1 MLGDGFDSG
10 LAAQLF
16 VVLQLEIIVFGVKD
30 DELADSVEIDDGNE
44 IRDQR
49 SPNEHIVRNAKFG
62 VIIRAAVKF
71 SYQILFDVLGRL
83 NRVLADCIL
92 AAVEQLEHIAENSR
106 NIGAVEFLN
115 HKQERLRR
123 IAPAVLKRLYID
135 SHERAGYIGI
145 GNSVLA
151 VNVLVRDGLIC
162 ADEIRVG
169 IVWVECNAFILA
181 AGCERGVFFTVQRKT
196 LSRAGRAEENPV
208 ARQIALISGLEGD
221 ARLCGGGTKARGGP
235 HRGRREFADLAGAA
249 LSVLEIPFARLEAS
263 GAEDLIF
270 GIFPGILRM

>member
-49 SPNEHIVRNAKFG
+49 ILGLPYERVAVRRRASPLRPIDQVN
-62 VIIRAAVKF
+62 
-71 SYQILFDVLGRL
+71 
-83 NRVLADCIL
+83 
-92 AAVEQLEHIAENSR
+92 
-106 NIGAVEFLN
+106 EFLMPD
-115 HKQERLRR
+115 L
-123 IAPAVLKRLYID
+123 
-135 SHERAGYIGI
+135 
-145 GNSVLA
+145 
-151 VNVLVRDGLIC
+151 LI
-162 ADEIRVG
+162 R
-169 IVWVECNAFILA
+169 FS
-181 AGCERGVFFTVQRKT
+181 QR
-196 LSRAGRAEENPV
+196 
-208 ARQIALISGLEGD
+208 
-221 ARLCGGGTKARGGP
+221 
-235 HRGRREFADLAGAA
+235 HRGRREFADLAGTA

>member
-49 SPNEHIVRNAKFG
+49 SLGLPYERFAVRR
-62 VIIRAAVKF
+62 RASPLRPIDQV
-71 SYQILFDVLGRL
+71 
-83 NRVLADCIL
+83 N
-92 AAVEQLEHIAENSR
+92 
-106 NIGAVEFLN
+106 EFLMPD
-115 HKQERLRR
+115 L
-123 IAPAVLKRLYID
+123 
-135 SHERAGYIGI
+135 
-145 GNSVLA
+145 
-151 VNVLVRDGLIC
+151 LI
-162 ADEIRVG
+162 R
-169 IVWVECNAFILA
+169 FS
-181 AGCERGVFFTVQRKT
+181 QR
-196 LSRAGRAEENPV
+196 
-208 ARQIALISGLEGD
+208 
-221 ARLCGGGTKARGGP
+221 

-249 LSVLEIPFARLEAS
+249 LSVLEIPFARLEVS

>member
-49 SPNEHIVRNAKFG
+49 ILGLPYERFAVRRRASPLRPIDQVN
-62 VIIRAAVKF
+62 
-71 SYQILFDVLGRL
+71 
-83 NRVLADCIL
+83 
-92 AAVEQLEHIAENSR
+92 
-106 NIGAVEFLN
+106 EFL
-115 HKQERLRR
+115 LM
-123 IAPAVLKRLYID
+123 PDL
-135 SHERAGYIGI
+135 
-145 GNSVLA
+145 
-151 VNVLVRDGLIC
+151 LI
-162 ADEIRVG
+162 R
-169 IVWVECNAFILA
+169 FS
-181 AGCERGVFFTVQRKT
+181 QR
-196 LSRAGRAEENPV
+196 
-208 ARQIALISGLEGD
+208 
-221 ARLCGGGTKARGGP
+221 

-263 GAEDLIF
+263 GAENLIF

>member
-49 SPNEHIVRNAKFG
+49 ILGLPYERFAVRRRASPLRPIDQVN
-62 VIIRAAVKF
+62 
-71 SYQILFDVLGRL
+71 
-83 NRVLADCIL
+83 
-92 AAVEQLEHIAENSR
+92 
-106 NIGAVEFLN
+106 EFLMPD
-115 HKQERLRR
+115 L
-123 IAPAVLKRLYID
+123 
-135 SHERAGYIGI
+135 
-145 GNSVLA
+145 
-151 VNVLVRDGLIC
+151 LI
-162 ADEIRVG
+162 R
-169 IVWVECNAFILA
+169 FS
-181 AGCERGVFFTVQRKT
+181 QR
-196 LSRAGRAEENPV
+196 
-208 ARQIALISGLEGD
+208 
-221 ARLCGGGTKARGGP
+221 

-263 GAEDLIF
+263 AAERLLF

>member
-49 SPNEHIVRNAKFG
+49 SLGLPYERFAVRR
-62 VIIRAAVKF
+62 RASPLRPIDQV
-71 SYQILFDVLGRL
+71 
-83 NRVLADCIL
+83 N
-92 AAVEQLEHIAENSR
+92 
-106 NIGAVEFLN
+106 EFL
-115 HKQERLRR
+115 LM
-123 IAPAVLKRLYID
+123 PDL
-135 SHERAGYIGI
+135 
-145 GNSVLA
+145 
-151 VNVLVRDGLIC
+151 LI
-162 ADEIRVG
+162 R
-169 IVWVECNAFILA
+169 FS
-181 AGCERGVFFTVQRKT
+181 QR
-196 LSRAGRAEENPV
+196 
-208 ARQIALISGLEGD
+208 
-221 ARLCGGGTKARGGP
+221 

>member
-49 SPNEHIVRNAKFG
+49 SLGLPYERFAVRR
-62 VIIRAAVKF
+62 RASPLRPIDQV
-71 SYQILFDVLGRL
+71 
-83 NRVLADCIL
+83 N
-92 AAVEQLEHIAENSR
+92 
-106 NIGAVEFLN
+106 EFLMPD
-115 HKQERLRR
+115 L
-123 IAPAVLKRLYID
+123 
-135 SHERAGYIGI
+135 
-145 GNSVLA
+145 
-151 VNVLVRDGLIC
+151 LI
-162 ADEIRVG
+162 R
-169 IVWVECNAFILA
+169 FS
-181 AGCERGVFFTVQRKT
+181 QR
-196 LSRAGRAEENPV
+196 
-208 ARQIALISGLEGD
+208 
-221 ARLCGGGTKARGGP
+221 

-249 LSVLEIPFARLEAS
+249 LFVLEIPFARLEAS

>member
-30 DELADSVEIDDGNE
+30 NELADSVEIDDGNE

-49 SPNEHIVRNAKFG
+49 ILGLPYERFAVRRRASPLRPIDQVN
-62 VIIRAAVKF
+62 
-71 SYQILFDVLGRL
+71 
-83 NRVLADCIL
+83 
-92 AAVEQLEHIAENSR
+92 
-106 NIGAVEFLN
+106 EFL
-115 HKQERLRR
+115 LM
-123 IAPAVLKRLYID
+123 PDL
-135 SHERAGYIGI
+135 
-145 GNSVLA
+145 
-151 VNVLVRDGLIC
+151 LI
-162 ADEIRVG
+162 R
-169 IVWVECNAFILA
+169 FS
-181 AGCERGVFFTVQRKT
+181 QR
-196 LSRAGRAEENPV
+196 
-208 ARQIALISGLEGD
+208 
-221 ARLCGGGTKARGGP
+221 

>member
-49 SPNEHIVRNAKFG
+49 SLGLPYERFAVRR
-62 VIIRAAVKF
+62 RASPLRPIDQV
-71 SYQILFDVLGRL
+71 
-83 NRVLADCIL
+83 N
-92 AAVEQLEHIAENSR
+92 
-106 NIGAVEFLN
+106 EFLMPD
-115 HKQERLRR
+115 L
-123 IAPAVLKRLYID
+123 
-135 SHERAGYIGI
+135 
-145 GNSVLA
+145 
-151 VNVLVRDGLIC
+151 LI
-162 ADEIRVG
+162 R
-169 IVWVECNAFILA
+169 FS
-181 AGCERGVFFTVQRKT
+181 QR
-196 LSRAGRAEENPV
+196 
-208 ARQIALISGLEGD
+208 
-221 ARLCGGGTKARGGP
+221 

-249 LSVLEIPFARLEAS
+249 LSVLEILFARLEAS

>member
-16 VVLQLEIIVFGVKD
+16 VVLQLEIIVFSVKD

-49 SPNEHIVRNAKFG
+49 ILGLPYERFAVRRRASPLRPIDQVN
-62 VIIRAAVKF
+62 
-71 SYQILFDVLGRL
+71 
-83 NRVLADCIL
+83 
-92 AAVEQLEHIAENSR
+92 
-106 NIGAVEFLN
+106 EFLMPD
-115 HKQERLRR
+115 L
-123 IAPAVLKRLYID
+123 
-135 SHERAGYIGI
+135 
-145 GNSVLA
+145 
-151 VNVLVRDGLIC
+151 LI
-162 ADEIRVG
+162 R
-169 IVWVECNAFILA
+169 FS
-181 AGCERGVFFTVQRKT
+181 QR
-196 LSRAGRAEENPV
+196 
-208 ARQIALISGLEGD
+208 
-221 ARLCGGGTKARGGP
+221 

>member
-49 SPNEHIVRNAKFG
+49 IPGLPYERFAVRRRASPLRPIDQVN
-62 VIIRAAVKF
+62 
-71 SYQILFDVLGRL
+71 
-83 NRVLADCIL
+83 
-92 AAVEQLEHIAENSR
+92 
-106 NIGAVEFLN
+106 EFLMPD
-115 HKQERLRR
+115 L
-123 IAPAVLKRLYID
+123 
-135 SHERAGYIGI
+135 
-145 GNSVLA
+145 
-151 VNVLVRDGLIC
+151 LI
-162 ADEIRVG
+162 R
-169 IVWVECNAFILA
+169 FS
-181 AGCERGVFFTVQRKT
+181 QR
-196 LSRAGRAEENPV
+196 
-208 ARQIALISGLEGD
+208 
-221 ARLCGGGTKARGGP
+221 

-249 LSVLEIPFARLEAS
+249 LSVLEILFARLEAS

>member
-83 NRVLADCIL
+83 NRVLA
-92 AAVEQLEHIAENSR
+92 
-106 NIGAVEFLN
+106 
-115 HKQERLRR
+115 
-123 IAPAVLKRLYID
+123 
-135 SHERAGYIGI
+135 
-145 GNSVLA
+145 
-151 VNVLVRDGLIC
+151 
-162 ADEIRVG
+162 
-169 IVWVECNAFILA
+169 
-181 AGCERGVFFTVQRKT
+181 
-196 LSRAGRAEENPV
+196 
-208 ARQIALISGLEGD
+208 
-221 ARLCGGGTKARGGP
+221 
-235 HRGRREFADLAGAA
+235 
-249 LSVLEIPFARLEAS
+249 
-263 GAEDLIF
+263 
-270 GIFPGILRM
+270 

>member
-49 SPNEHIVRNAKFG
+49 ILGLPYERFAVRRRASPLRPIDQVN
-62 VIIRAAVKF
+62 
-71 SYQILFDVLGRL
+71 
-83 NRVLADCIL
+83 
-92 AAVEQLEHIAENSR
+92 
-106 NIGAVEFLN
+106 EFLMPD
-115 HKQERLRR
+115 L
-123 IAPAVLKRLYID
+123 
-135 SHERAGYIGI
+135 
-145 GNSVLA
+145 
-151 VNVLVRDGLIC
+151 LI
-162 ADEIRVG
+162 R
-169 IVWVECNAFILA
+169 FS
-181 AGCERGVFFTVQRKT
+181 QR
-196 LSRAGRAEENPV
+196 
-208 ARQIALISGLEGD
+208 
-221 ARLCGGGTKARGGP
+221 

-249 LSVLEIPFARLEAS
+249 LSVLEIPFAFSEAS

>member
-49 SPNEHIVRNAKFG
+49 ILGLPYERFAVRRRASPLRPIDQVN
-62 VIIRAAVKF
+62 
-71 SYQILFDVLGRL
+71 
-83 NRVLADCIL
+83 
-92 AAVEQLEHIAENSR
+92 
-106 NIGAVEFLN
+106 EFL
-115 HKQERLRR
+115 LM
-123 IAPAVLKRLYID
+123 PDL
-135 SHERAGYIGI
+135 
-145 GNSVLA
+145 
-151 VNVLVRDGLIC
+151 LI
-162 ADEIRVG
+162 R
-169 IVWVECNAFILA
+169 FS
-181 AGCERGVFFTVQRKT
+181 Q
-196 LSRAGRAEENPV
+196 
-208 ARQIALISGLEGD
+208 
-221 ARLCGGGTKARGGP
+221 P

>member
-49 SPNEHIVRNAKFG
+49 ILGLPYERFAVRRRASPLRPIDQVN
-62 VIIRAAVKF
+62 
-71 SYQILFDVLGRL
+71 
-83 NRVLADCIL
+83 
-92 AAVEQLEHIAENSR
+92 
-106 NIGAVEFLN
+106 EFLMPD
-115 HKQERLRR
+115 L
-123 IAPAVLKRLYID
+123 
-135 SHERAGYIGI
+135 
-145 GNSVLA
+145 
-151 VNVLVRDGLIC
+151 LI
-162 ADEIRVG
+162 R
-169 IVWVECNAFILA
+169 FS
-181 AGCERGVFFTVQRKT
+181 QR
-196 LSRAGRAEENPV
+196 
-208 ARQIALISGLEGD
+208 
-221 ARLCGGGTKARGGP
+221 

-249 LSVLEIPFARLEAS
+249 LSVLEILFARLEAS

>member
-49 SPNEHIVRNAKFG
+49 ILGLPYERFAVRRRASPLRPIDQVN
-62 VIIRAAVKF
+62 
-71 SYQILFDVLGRL
+71 
-83 NRVLADCIL
+83 
-92 AAVEQLEHIAENSR
+92 
-106 NIGAVEFLN
+106 EFLMPD
-115 HKQERLRR
+115 L
-123 IAPAVLKRLYID
+123 
-135 SHERAGYIGI
+135 
-145 GNSVLA
+145 
-151 VNVLVRDGLIC
+151 LI
-162 ADEIRVG
+162 R
-169 IVWVECNAFILA
+169 FS
-181 AGCERGVFFTVQRKT
+181 Q
-196 LSRAGRAEENPV
+196 
-208 ARQIALISGLEGD
+208 
-221 ARLCGGGTKARGGP
+221 P
-235 HRGRREFADLAGAA
+235 HRGRREFTDLAGAA

>member
-49 SPNEHIVRNAKFG
+49 ILGLPYERFAVRRRASPLRPIDQVN
-62 VIIRAAVKF
+62 
-71 SYQILFDVLGRL
+71 
-83 NRVLADCIL
+83 
-92 AAVEQLEHIAENSR
+92 
-106 NIGAVEFLN
+106 EFLMPD
-115 HKQERLRR
+115 L
-123 IAPAVLKRLYID
+123 
-135 SHERAGYIGI
+135 
-145 GNSVLA
+145 
-151 VNVLVRDGLIC
+151 LI
-162 ADEIRVG
+162 R
-169 IVWVECNAFILA
+169 FS
-181 AGCERGVFFTVQRKT
+181 QR
-196 LSRAGRAEENPV
+196 
-208 ARQIALISGLEGD
+208 
-221 ARLCGGGTKARGGP
+221 

-249 LSVLEIPFARLEAS
+249 LSVLEIQFARLEAS

>member
-16 VVLQLEIIVFGVKD
+16 VVLQLEIIVFSVKD

-49 SPNEHIVRNAKFG
+49 SLGLPYDRFAVRR
-62 VIIRAAVKF
+62 RASPLRPIDQV
-71 SYQILFDVLGRL
+71 
-83 NRVLADCIL
+83 N
-92 AAVEQLEHIAENSR
+92 
-106 NIGAVEFLN
+106 EFLMPD
-115 HKQERLRR
+115 L
-123 IAPAVLKRLYID
+123 
-135 SHERAGYIGI
+135 
-145 GNSVLA
+145 
-151 VNVLVRDGLIC
+151 LI
-162 ADEIRVG
+162 R
-169 IVWVECNAFILA
+169 FS
-181 AGCERGVFFTVQRKT
+181 QR
-196 LSRAGRAEENPV
+196 
-208 ARQIALISGLEGD
+208 
-221 ARLCGGGTKARGGP
+221 

>member
-16 VVLQLEIIVFGVKD
+16 VVLQLEIIVSGVKD

-49 SPNEHIVRNAKFG
+49 ILGLPYERFAVRRRASPLRPIDQVN
-62 VIIRAAVKF
+62 
-71 SYQILFDVLGRL
+71 
-83 NRVLADCIL
+83 
-92 AAVEQLEHIAENSR
+92 
-106 NIGAVEFLN
+106 EFLMPD
-115 HKQERLRR
+115 L
-123 IAPAVLKRLYID
+123 
-135 SHERAGYIGI
+135 
-145 GNSVLA
+145 
-151 VNVLVRDGLIC
+151 LI
-162 ADEIRVG
+162 R
-169 IVWVECNAFILA
+169 FS
-181 AGCERGVFFTVQRKT
+181 QR
-196 LSRAGRAEENPV
+196 
-208 ARQIALISGLEGD
+208 
-221 ARLCGGGTKARGGP
+221 

>member
-49 SPNEHIVRNAKFG
+49 ILGLPYERFAVRRRASPLRPIDQVN
-62 VIIRAAVKF
+62 
-71 SYQILFDVLGRL
+71 
-83 NRVLADCIL
+83 
-92 AAVEQLEHIAENSR
+92 
-106 NIGAVEFLN
+106 EFLMPD
-115 HKQERLRR
+115 L
-123 IAPAVLKRLYID
+123 
-135 SHERAGYIGI
+135 
-145 GNSVLA
+145 
-151 VNVLVRDGLIC
+151 LI
-162 ADEIRVG
+162 R
-169 IVWVECNAFILA
+169 FS
-181 AGCERGVFFTVQRKT
+181 QR
-196 LSRAGRAEENPV
+196 
-208 ARQIALISGLEGD
+208 
-221 ARLCGGGTKARGGP
+221 

-263 GAEDLIF
+263 GAEEFIF

>member
-49 SPNEHIVRNAKFG
+49 ILGLPYERFAVRRRASPLRPIDQVN
-62 VIIRAAVKF
+62 
-71 SYQILFDVLGRL
+71 
-83 NRVLADCIL
+83 
-92 AAVEQLEHIAENSR
+92 
-106 NIGAVEFLN
+106 EFL
-115 HKQERLRR
+115 LM
-123 IAPAVLKRLYID
+123 PDL
-135 SHERAGYIGI
+135 
-145 GNSVLA
+145 
-151 VNVLVRDGLIC
+151 LI
-162 ADEIRVG
+162 R
-169 IVWVECNAFILA
+169 FS
-181 AGCERGVFFTVQRKT
+181 QR
-196 LSRAGRAEENPV
+196 
-208 ARQIALISGLEGD
+208 
-221 ARLCGGGTKARGGP
+221 

>member
-30 DELADSVEIDDGNE
+30 DELADSVEIDDGNG

-49 SPNEHIVRNAKFG
+49 ILGLPYERFAVRRRASPLRPIDQVN
-62 VIIRAAVKF
+62 
-71 SYQILFDVLGRL
+71 
-83 NRVLADCIL
+83 
-92 AAVEQLEHIAENSR
+92 
-106 NIGAVEFLN
+106 EFLMPD
-115 HKQERLRR
+115 L
-123 IAPAVLKRLYID
+123 
-135 SHERAGYIGI
+135 
-145 GNSVLA
+145 
-151 VNVLVRDGLIC
+151 LI
-162 ADEIRVG
+162 R
-169 IVWVECNAFILA
+169 FS
-181 AGCERGVFFTVQRKT
+181 Q
-196 LSRAGRAEENPV
+196 
-208 ARQIALISGLEGD
+208 
-221 ARLCGGGTKARGGP
+221 P

>member
-49 SPNEHIVRNAKFG
+49 ILGLPYERFAVRRRASPLRPIDQVN
-62 VIIRAAVKF
+62 
-71 SYQILFDVLGRL
+71 
-83 NRVLADCIL
+83 
-92 AAVEQLEHIAENSR
+92 
-106 NIGAVEFLN
+106 EFLMPD
-115 HKQERLRR
+115 L
-123 IAPAVLKRLYID
+123 
-135 SHERAGYIGI
+135 
-145 GNSVLA
+145 
-151 VNVLVRDGLIC
+151 LI
-162 ADEIRVG
+162 R
-169 IVWVECNAFILA
+169 FS
-181 AGCERGVFFTVQRKT
+181 QR
-196 LSRAGRAEENPV
+196 
-208 ARQIALISGLEGD
+208 
-221 ARLCGGGTKARGGP
+221 
-235 HRGRREFADLAGAA
+235 HRGRREFADLAVAA

>member
-16 VVLQLEIIVFGVKD
+16 VALQLEIIVFGVKD

-49 SPNEHIVRNAKFG
+49 ILGLPYERFAVRRRASPLRPIDQVN
-62 VIIRAAVKF
+62 
-71 SYQILFDVLGRL
+71 
-83 NRVLADCIL
+83 
-92 AAVEQLEHIAENSR
+92 
-106 NIGAVEFLN
+106 EFLMPD
-115 HKQERLRR
+115 L
-123 IAPAVLKRLYID
+123 
-135 SHERAGYIGI
+135 
-145 GNSVLA
+145 
-151 VNVLVRDGLIC
+151 LI
-162 ADEIRVG
+162 R
-169 IVWVECNAFILA
+169 FS
-181 AGCERGVFFTVQRKT
+181 QR
-196 LSRAGRAEENPV
+196 
-208 ARQIALISGLEGD
+208 
-221 ARLCGGGTKARGGP
+221 

>member
-49 SPNEHIVRNAKFG
+49 ILGLPYERFAVRRRSSPLRPIDQVN
-62 VIIRAAVKF
+62 
-71 SYQILFDVLGRL
+71 
-83 NRVLADCIL
+83 
-92 AAVEQLEHIAENSR
+92 
-106 NIGAVEFLN
+106 EFL
-115 HKQERLRR
+115 LM
-123 IAPAVLKRLYID
+123 PDL
-135 SHERAGYIGI
+135 
-145 GNSVLA
+145 
-151 VNVLVRDGLIC
+151 LI
-162 ADEIRVG
+162 R
-169 IVWVECNAFILA
+169 FS
-181 AGCERGVFFTVQRKT
+181 QR
-196 LSRAGRAEENPV
+196 
-208 ARQIALISGLEGD
+208 
-221 ARLCGGGTKARGGP
+221 